1 MVIASFDS
9 KEEEI
14 RNFINQIADICLSQ
28 EFIDLKLE
36 LEEIYTQ
43 NGMENAL
50 LTAFQDAI
58 YTILVQQEGCKGNK
72 NILYK
77 I

>member
-1 MVIASFDS
+1 MVIASFGS

-14 RNFINQIADICLSQ
+14 RMFIRKIADICLSK

-36 LEEIYTQ
+36 LEQIYLKS
-43 NGMENAL
+43 GIENAL
-50 LTAFQDAI
+50 LTAFQDAM
-58 YTILVQQEGCKGNK
+58 YSILAQQEGCKGNK
-72 NILYK
+72 NI